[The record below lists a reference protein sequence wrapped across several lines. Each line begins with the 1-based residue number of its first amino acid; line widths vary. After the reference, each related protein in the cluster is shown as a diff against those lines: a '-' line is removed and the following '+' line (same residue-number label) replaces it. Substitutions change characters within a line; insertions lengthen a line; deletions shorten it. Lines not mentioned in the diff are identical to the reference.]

1 MIVSLTI
8 MAASYAD
15 PADTNGGNTGGQLS
29 TPKRKV
35 F

>member
-15 PADTNGGNTGGQLS
+15 PAETSGGNTGQLS
-29 TPKRKV
+29 APKRKV